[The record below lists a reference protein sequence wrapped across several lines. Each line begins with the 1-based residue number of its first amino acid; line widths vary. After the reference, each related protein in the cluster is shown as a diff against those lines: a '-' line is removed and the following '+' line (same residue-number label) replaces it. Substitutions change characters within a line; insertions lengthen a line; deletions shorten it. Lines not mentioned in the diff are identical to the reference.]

1 MVVISNEHKNGL
13 KGQPILAQGKRR
25 RSVTLGLETGRK
37 IVRAMAL
44 IKKQFSFRTKW
55 IGSCFIEKNVL
66 QFRPKE
72 AFCLEYHV
80 SSDGILGASFTQGDV
95 WIVPPKLCPGLE
107 YIGLSDQNMWDQLY
121 KIFTN

>member
-37 IVRAMAL
+37 IVRAMEL

-72 AFCLEYHV
+72 AFALNIMFPRTVFSVHHLPRATF
-80 SSDGILGASFTQGDV
+80 GSFLPNFARG
-95 WIVPPKLCPGLE
+95 
-107 YIGLSDQNMWDQLY
+107 
-121 KIFTN
+121 